1 MNGHKK
7 NPMGGGLRYKL
18 IALISAVAMLVAG
31 LGAGVAYAV
40 ESGDST
46 ADVTEQ
52 TQSVSGQETS
62 ESQDASEDS
71 VAEGAEGEE
80 NETADAQNVGQDGVT
95 GGSVKNDDGSTNK
108 ADTGSETKVADTD
121 ANNADTDNAGIST
134 LALNTGT
141 VQGVS
146 PRGTTIDLFDYTAP
160 AINNGHELQFSNGKS
175 EQLLNSWTGNGGN
188 HYKKTNQWGHIVEE
202 DHNYGTPRTGIVAD
216 TLGDDGY
223 PHLSGGM
230 LSGRGNDGEWS
241 YANQQIGTESLNYL
255 FDDTTPSGKKAYQ
268 DVSGL
273 LQVSDDGYYY
283 YDSQKN
289 FAHFDEDSNGFT
301 LYDKPAVTNGN
312 IHGQFFPF
320 ANMNDVSENVEASAT
335 LNYHFGVAMETQFM
349 QSDGGRNNGKDVT
362 YEFSGDDDVWVFID
376 GVLVGDLGGIHDPV
390 SININF
396 RTGDITVNATG
407 SENPNANVA
416 IKRTLL
422 DCFQKAGKEGT
433 TAWNGN
439 TFADDT
445 YHTLNFFYMERG
457 QGASNM
463 SLKYNLVMIPQSEIQ
478 KVDQDGKP
486 VPNAEFTLSVANSQ
500 YQNPKKVYQGTTDRD
515 GSIILMDSQRHAI
528 TLDNIWNQ
536 YSSLSYGAGAGG
548 GNRLNLI
555 LKETFTPSGYRSG
568 AGEYRMY
575 LWHVPNAV
583 NGQESTLLLSDNPWT
598 TGAYA
603 QSKVSVTA
611 PNTFKYTVRNGP
623 QQTVNTADALAPG
636 EGTLFAVVEKRSDS
650 TSDDWRIVSGD
661 ALSGWKVRGDND
673 VATAVDVYKSIANTE
688 TTTNF
693 ELGRSGGYES
703 VVANLPG
710 RIQDYTYFAGDDG
723 LYRGAYYYSSDASN
737 VTSGNTYRVT
747 DDSTKQFGRE
757 FSALLYV
764 PNTINRVIVQKT
776 DEAGN
781 PVNDAEFTMYASA
794 DEEGTAPNY
803 NKPVRAPVTTKH
815 LTLADD
821 KIALDGA
828 AVFTHL
834 NTGIYWIV
842 ETAAPA
848 GYAINKTPSKVIVTD
863 NGVYADAGEAGD
875 GIEVTRGVGRIVRS
889 MVQFATDDDIDATLH
904 HIVATPQIRDA
915 ENNSWTDVK
924 DAKKLHL
931 HYGGDGKVLDYGV
944 ETPTTTDNRRFTVD
958 KGIPYLKVQQCNDV
972 TAGDNA
978 HDETESRVFNLGNTD
993 ISNLFTGVTIVQ
1005 VTDQRLGKLNVTK
1018 QVTGKVPTD
1027 SQNLKFEFT
1036 VTFTHPATEG
1046 GEPAPMT
1053 QEEAT
1058 KFGMTIAV
1066 GNGAAQSVTM
1076 NENGAVSFSLYGG
1089 DTAQFVNVP
1098 TGVKYAVVES
1108 KTQGFDVSYDD
1119 KQTGAIPFN
1128 DTISTTVTNSYV
1140 KHATLDGDK
1149 LVKVRKTVAGTQTDD
1164 DFTFDLQL
1172 SQQSSDASDDA
1183 RVYEGQGV
1191 GTPFNGMTVVMSDH
1205 FTDGQ
1210 PQSATFDAITFT
1222 KPGTYMF
1229 EVKER
1234 QPNPVPTGW
1243 DYDGGVRTVTVTVG
1257 NDWSVS
1263 VIYNNSTADTE
1274 ADRQAGDCAAFTN
1287 RFGKVSGLPLT
1298 GGDSTARTLLLA
1310 GGGVLLVAGV
1320 AWLLARRR
1328 RA

>member
-1 MNGHKK
+1 MNGHSKT
-7 NPMGGGLRYKL
+7 PWGGGLRYKL

-52 TQSVSGQETS
+52 TQVASGQETS
-62 ESQDASEDS
+62 ESQDTSEDS
-71 VAEGAEGEE
+71 VAEGAEDEADGTAD
-80 NETADAQNVGQDGVT
+80 TADAQNAGQDGMT
-95 GGSVKNDDGSTNK
+95 GGDAKTDDGSTDK
-108 ADTGSETKVADTD
+108 ADAGSKAKSADAD
-121 ANNADTDNAGIST
+121 ANNVDAIDASDAGVST
-134 LALNTGT
+134 LALAAGT

-160 AINNGHELQFSNGKS
+160 DINNGHEFQFNDGKS
-175 EQLLNSWTGNGGN
+175 EKLWNSWTGNSGN
-188 HYKKTNQWGHIVEE
+188 HGSNSNW
-202 DHNYGTPRTGIVAD
+202 NYGYPRTRIVAN
-216 TLGDDGY
+216 TLDDDGY
-223 PHLSGGM
+223 PKLSGETF
-230 LSGRGNDGEWS
+230 SGYGLDTKGRWS
-241 YANQQIGTESLNYL
+241 WTSNQTIGTESLGYL
-255 FDDTTPSGKKAYQ
+255 FDDTKQPGKKTYQ
-268 DVSGL
+268 DVPGL

-301 LYDKPAVTNGN
+301 LYDKPAVDYGS

-320 ANMNDVSENVEASAT
+320 ANMNNVNEHVQASDT

-349 QSDGGRNNGKDVT
+349 QSDAGRNNGKDVT

-396 RTGDITVNATG
+396 RTGIIAVNATG
-407 SENPNANVA
+407 SAYPNANVA
-416 IKRTLL
+416 IHKTLRE
-422 DCFQKAGKEGT
+422 CFQAAGKEGVT
-433 TAWNGN
+433 EWSGN

-457 QGASNM
+457 QSASNM

-478 KVDQDGKP
+478 KVDQDGNP
-486 VPNAEFTLSVANSQ
+486 VPNAEFTLSVVDSQ
-500 YQNPKKVYQGTTDRD
+500 YQKPQQVYRGTTDCD

-528 TLDNIWNQ
+528 TLDNIWTQ
-536 YSSLSYGAGAGG
+536 YSGSLSYDAGAGVR
-548 GNRLNLI
+548 NRLNLI

-611 PNTFKYTVRNGP
+611 PNTFTYTVRNGP

-636 EGTLFAVVEKRSDS
+636 EGTLFAVVEKRSNS

-661 ALSGWKVRGDND
+661 ALNGWKVRGDND

-803 NKPVRAPVTTKH
+803 NKPVGAPVTTTQ
-815 LTLADD
+815 LTLTDD
-821 KIALDGA
+821 KIDLDGA

-958 KGIPYLKVQQCNDV
+958 EGIPYLKVQQCNDV
-972 TAGDNA
+972 TAGDNV

-1018 QVTGKVPTD
+1018 QVTGNVPTD

-1053 QEEAT
+1053 QEGAT

-1089 DTAQFVNVP
+1089 ETAQFVNVP
-1098 TGVKYAVVES
+1098 TGVKYAVAES

-1140 KHATLDGDK
+1140 EHATLDGDE

-1164 DFTFDLQL
+1164 DFTFELQL
-1172 SQQSSDASDDA
+1172 SQQSSDAS
-1183 RVYEGQGV
+1183 VYEGQGV
-1191 GTPFNGMTVVMSDH
+1191 GTPFDGMTVVMSDH

-1222 KPGTYMF
+1222 EPGTYMF
-1229 EVKER
+1229 EVKEW
-1234 QPNPVPTGW
+1234 QPDPVPTGW

-1257 NDWSVS
+1257 GDWSVS
-1263 VIYNNSTADTE
+1263 VTYNNLTADTE
-1274 ADRQAGDCAAFTN
+1274 ADQQARDCAAFTN

-1328 RA
+1328 RV